1 MAALVSTAAPTF
13 PDSLPVAGR
22 VRAWLDDRA
31 EREADQF
38 ALWLPVALGLGI
50 ALWFAAPTRAHWIA
64 ALLVGT
70 GTALAFG
77 WAGRGDR
84 WMSALAWG
92 SGAVALGVA
101 LAWGHAVRADQPVLD
116 RPLVRRIVAEVE
128 SVEPRP
134 SDGKV
139 RAVLRLR
146 PVSGRAPPVE
156 RMRLS
161 LDEKL
166 AGNVRPGALIAVR
179 ARLMPPPGPALPG
192 AYDFSRTAWFARLG
206 ATGTLLGT
214 VRVIRPG
221 DARSSFR
228 HSLGNLVRAR
238 VGGGAGAIAATL
250 ATGDRG
256 AIAEA
261 DADAM
266 RRSGLAHLLAI
277 SGLHVTAVVGGVV
290 VLVGGLLA
298 LWPWLALRVTI
309 PLVGAGAGAAAGVG
323 YTLLTGAQVPTVR
336 ACVAALIVLGG
347 LMLGREALTLRL
359 VATGALVVLVLWPQS
374 LVGPSFQLSFA
385 AVTVIIALHQSTW
398 MRRLVGRL
406 PDDDALQ
413 RAGRAL
419 TGLLLTGLAVEAALM
434 PIALAHFHRTGVL
447 GALAN
452 MIAIPLTTFVVMP
465 AEALA
470 LALEPLG
477 ASAPAWTV
485 ARWGLEGLLALAHA
499 VSSWPGSQILVP
511 AVPAWSSAAII
522 AGGLWLCLWTSGWR
536 VWGLAPIAVG
546 VLGILA
552 APTPDLLVTSDG
564 GQIGV
569 RQADG
574 TLALLRGGGGSFV
587 ADQIG
592 EAAGVD
598 AEPVALADAPGARCS
613 DDVCWFTLA
622 RGGRSLGLL
631 ATRSRDHLE
640 PGAFRAACAR
650 ADLVVSDRWL
660 PRWCR
665 PRRLRLDAT
674 RLRETGGAV
683 LTLVPLGVRLGRD
696 GPDDHPW
703 VTRPRPRAR
712 LHWRPSA

>member
-1 MAALVSTAAPTF
+1 MSLAVPPLS
-13 PDSLPVAGR
+13 DSLPAAAGR
-22 VRAWLDDRA
+22 VRGWLDDRA

-50 ALWFAAPTRAHWIA
+50 ALWFAAQTRAQWIV
-64 ALLVGT
+64 ALLIGT
-70 GTALAFG
+70 GLALAFG

-84 WMSALAWG
+84 WMRALAWG

-101 LAWGHAVRADQPVLD
+101 LAWGQAARADHPVLG
-116 RPLVRRIVAEVE
+116 RPIVQRIVAEVE

-134 SDGKV
+134 SDNKV
-139 RAVLRLR
+139 RAVLTLHSTR
-146 PVSGRAPPVE
+146 GRQPPVE
-156 RMRLS
+156 RIRLS
-161 LDEKL
+161 MDAQK
-166 AGNVRPGALIAVR
+166 AQDVRPGALIALR

-221 DARSSFR
+221 AARSSTR
-228 HSLGNLVRAR
+228 HSLGDHVRAR
-238 VGGGAGAIAATL
+238 VGGAAGAIAATL

-261 DADAM
+261 DAEAM
-266 RRSGLAHLLAI
+266 RRSGLAHLLSI

-309 PLVGAGAGAAAGVG
+309 PLVAAGAGAAAGVG

-359 VATGALVVLVLWPQS
+359 VATGALIVLVLWPES

-385 AVTVIIALHQSTW
+385 AVTVIVALHQSAW
-398 MRRLVGRL
+398 MRRLVGRR
-406 PDDDALQ
+406 PEDDALQ
-413 RAGRAL
+413 RTGRAL
-419 TGLLLTGLAVEAALM
+419 TGLLLTGLAVEVTLM
-434 PIALAHFHRTGVL
+434 PIALAHFHRSGVL

-452 MIAIPLTTFVVMP
+452 MIAIPLTTFVIMP

-477 ASAPAWTV
+477 ASAPAWAVT
-485 ARWGLEGLLALAHA
+485 RWGLEGLLTLAHA
-499 VSSWPGSQILVP
+499 VSNWPGSQILVP
-511 AVPAWSSAAII
+511 AVPIWSSAAIVG
-522 AGGLWLCLWTSGWR
+522 GGLWLCLWTSGWR
-536 VWGLAPIAVG
+536 AWGLAPIVAG

-564 GQIGV
+564 RQIGV

-592 EAAGVD
+592 EAAGID
-598 AEPVALADAPGARCS
+598 AEPVALADAPGARCNE
-613 DDVCWFTLA
+613 DACWFTLA
-622 RGGRSLGLL
+622 RGGQSVGLL

-665 PRRLRLDAT
+665 PRRLLLDAA
-674 RLRETGGAV
+674 RLRELGGAV
-683 LTLVPLGVRLGRD
+683 LTLNPLGVRLGRD

-703 VTRPRPRAR
+703 VPRPRPRSR
-712 LHWRPSA
+712 PHRPPSA

>member
-1 MAALVSTAAPTF
+1 MTVPVSLAALPLST
-13 PDSLPVAGR
+13 VQR
-22 VRAWLDDRA
+22 VRAWLEDRA

-38 ALWLPVALGLGI
+38 ALWLPVALGVGI
-50 ALWFAAPTRAHWIA
+50 ALWFAVPTRGQWIA
-64 ALLVGT
+64 ALFIGT
-70 GTALAFG
+70 GAAIACAWTSK
-77 WAGRGDR
+77 GDR

-92 SGAVALGVA
+92 SGAMALGVA
-101 LAWGHAVRADQPVLD
+101 LAWGHAALADHPVLE
-116 RPLVRRIVAEVE
+116 RPLVQRIVGEVE

-134 SDGKV
+134 SDAKV
-139 RAVLRLR
+139 RAVLRLQSVR
-146 PVSGRAPPVE
+146 GAAPPVE

-161 LDEKL
+161 LDEAL
-166 AGNVRPGALIAVR
+166 AGPVLPGGVIAARV
-179 ARLMPPPGPALPG
+179 RLMPPPGPALPG
-192 AYDFSRTAWFARLG
+192 AYDFSRTAWFSGWG
-206 ATGTLLGT
+206 ATGTLLGEI
-214 VRVIRPG
+214 RVVRPG
-221 DARSSFR
+221 QARSSVR
-228 HSLGNLVRAR
+228 QSLGRLVNAR

-309 PLVGAGAGAAAGVG
+309 PLVAAGAGAAAGVG

-347 LMLGREALTLRL
+347 LTLGREALTLRL
-359 VATGALVVLVLWPQS
+359 IATGALVVFVLWPQS

-385 AVTVIIALHQSTW
+385 AVTVIVALHQSAW
-398 MRRLVGRL
+398 MRRLIGRQ
-406 PDDDALQ
+406 PEDDALQ
-413 RAGRAL
+413 RIGRSL

-434 PIALAHFHRTGVL
+434 PIALAHFHRAGVL

-470 LALEPLG
+470 LTLEPLG
-477 ASAPAWTV
+477 ASAPAWAV
-485 ARWGLEGLLALAHA
+485 VRWGLDGLLALAHA
-499 VSSWPGSQILVP
+499 VSNWPGSQILVP
-511 AVPAWSSAAII
+511 VVPSWSLAAIVL
-522 AGGLWLCLWTSGWR
+522 GGLWLCLWTSSWR
-536 VWGLAPIAVG
+536 AWGVAPIAAG

-552 APTPDLLVTSDG
+552 TPTPDLLVTSDG
-564 GQIGV
+564 RQIGV
-569 RQADG
+569 RQVDG

-592 EAAGVD
+592 EAAGID
-598 AEPVALADAPGARCS
+598 APPMAIADAPGARCNQ
-613 DDVCWFTLA
+613 DACWLTMA
-622 RGGRSLGLL
+622 RGGRSLRLL
-631 ATRSRDHLE
+631 ATRTRDHLE
-640 PGAFRAACAR
+640 PGALRAACAR

-660 PRWCR
+660 PPWCR
-665 PRRLRLDAT
+665 PRRLLLDAA
-674 RLRETGGAV
+674 RIRAMGGAV
-683 LTLVPLGVRLGRD
+683 LTLEPLRIRLGRA
-696 GPDDHPW
+696 GLDDHPW
-703 VTRPRPRAR
+703 MPRPRNR
-712 LHWRPSA
+712 SRPRYDRHRRPSA